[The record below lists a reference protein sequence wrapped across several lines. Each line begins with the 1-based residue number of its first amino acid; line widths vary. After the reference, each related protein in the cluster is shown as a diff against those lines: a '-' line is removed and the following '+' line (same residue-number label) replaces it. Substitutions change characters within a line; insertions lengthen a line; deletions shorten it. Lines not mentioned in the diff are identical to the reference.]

1 MASPNI
7 SFDNIPASI
16 RKPGKYFEFN
26 TKLAV
31 RTLPV
36 NLQKV
41 ALIGQRLAAGSQPAN
56 TIVDVFSD
64 VQAAVLF
71 GYGSQLHLMCQAAMN
86 ANPYVTLAAI
96 SLDDAGGSVAATD
109 TITVTG
115 PATGPGALT
124 ATINGVDVAI
134 NFATGDTATAI
145 GAALVAQINL
155 VTSLPVTAANAV
167 GVVTL
172 TVKNKGTQGNLL
184 QRSAVVAALS
194 SAATGVTAVA
204 ADVTV
209 GATDPDINT
218 ALTTLFPLGRHIL
231 VSAWNDATSLG
242 KLKTHLDAVSG
253 PLEQRGAIG
262 VYAHTGT
269 MAAATTLAAAINSG
283 RITGALLATAPQL
296 PMQIASAYAGVIASE
311 EDPARPLNTLGL
323 TGILPNPFA
332 NWLGRVEQENCL
344 YNGVT
349 PLEVGPGNV
358 VQIVRAITTYTVDAQ
373 AVPDVSLLDLTTIRT
388 LEYVRTACRTRIAL
402 RFPREKL
409 SERTG
414 AKVRSELLDVLYKLE
429 ELEIVEK
436 VEANKAG
443 LIVERDSQ
451 DVNRL
456 DAKIPC
462 DVVNGLH
469 VFAGRIDL
477 LL

>member
-31 RTLPV
+31 RTLPT
-36 NLQKV
+36 NLQRV
-41 ALIGQRLAAGSQPAN
+41 IAIGQKMAAGSQLVN
-56 TIVDVFSD
+56 TIADIFSD
-64 VQAAVLF
+64 AQAAALF
-71 GYGSQLHLMCQAAMN
+71 GAGSQMHLLCQACIK
-86 ANPYVTLAAI
+86 ANPYVALSAI
-96 SLDDAGGSVAATD
+96 ALDDAGGSVATTD

-115 PATGPGALT
+115 PASGPGNLV
-124 ATINGVDVAI
+124 ATINGQDVQI
-134 NFATGDTATAI
+134 NFATGDTATAMA
-145 GAALVAQINL
+145 AALVAEIAKIPA
-155 VTSLPVTAANAV
+155 LPVTAANAL

-172 TVKNKGTQGNLL
+172 TAKNKGTQGNQLKVYTAL
-184 QRSAVVAALS
+184 TPLSALAI
-194 SAATGVTAVA
+194 GVTAAVA
-204 ADVTV
+204 DGVA

-218 ALTTLFPLGRHIL
+218 ALTTIFAAGHNII
-231 VSAWNDATSLG
+231 VSAWNDSVNLG
-242 KLKTHLDAVSG
+242 KLRTHLDAVSG

-269 MAAATTLAAAINSG
+269 MGQATTLAGTLNSG

-296 PMQIASAYAGVIASE
+296 PLQVAGAYAGVIASE

-323 TGILPNPFA
+323 TGILANPLA

-349 PLEVGPGNV
+349 PLEVGPGNR
-358 VQIVRAITTYTVDAQ
+358 VQIVRAITTYTVDAS

-388 LEYVRTACRTRIAL
+388 LEYVRVACRTRISL

-409 SERTG
+409 SERTA

-429 ELEIVEK
+429 ELEIVEL

-451 DVNRL
+451 DANRL